1 MASIKHV
8 LVATDG
14 SETALKAAAFAG
26 EVARAL
32 GARVS
37 VLLVQTDEL
46 VVSGAWGAGSAMTVD
61 QVRADLERQAEE
73 TELPETVKAV
83 GKLEDEVEAL
93 SVWGHPATAIT
104 RFATEQAVDLIV
116 IGSHGRSGLKE
127 ALLGSVSHAV
137 ANHAPCPV
145 TIVR

>member
-32 GARVS
+32 GARVT
-37 VLLVQTDEL
+37 VLFVQTDEL

-61 QVRADLERQAEE
+61 QVRADLEQQAEE
-73 TELPETVKAV
+73 TVLPETVKAV

-93 SVWGHPATAIT
+93 SVWGHPATAI
-104 RFATEQAVDLIV
+104 
-116 IGSHGRSGLKE
+116 S
-127 ALLGSVSHAV
+127 
-137 ANHAPCPV
+137 
-145 TIVR
+145 